1 MMPNGNRPCGEAAT
15 LQNAF
20 GNRKCLAVR
29 SIATACGLRQISG
42 IVVAFLPS
50 MPTRVVLP
58 KLLAV
63 PVLFAGMLYSAGSP
77 IAAEDSVRIT
87 VSGGRS
93 FEGQVDAATDDEHL
107 VLRSG
112 SDRAWI
118 GRTIV
123 WSRVVDGEYDGE
135 AVGVEA
141 LKAIADRIKT
151 PSPVPQP
158 LPDNLNQATQN
169 AVQANGATDYA
180 LLLPPSVSA
189 IAFDAVLANWD
200 GDVEADGL
208 IVYLQPIDRWG
219 SYMAATGSVEIEL
232 YAPQRRAF
240 HHAPRSGGTSHE
252 LISRWTCAVGP
263 GDFGP
268 RGAML
273 KFPFGAAHPEFDGD
287 LGAHGLVH
295 VRMTVPGSGVFED
308 SQDGVRIRP
317 FAPLRD
323 GLQLNTGRRF
333 LPNELTGRGKTAFDG
348 RD

>member
-1 MMPNGNRPCGEAAT
+1 
-15 LQNAF
+15 
-20 GNRKCLAVR
+20 
-29 SIATACGLRQISG
+29 
-42 IVVAFLPS
+42 VVAFLAT
-50 MPTRVVLP
+50 MPTRFA
-58 KLLAV
+58 LLLFFAV
-63 PVLFAGMLYSAGSP
+63 PLLCGMLVPAGSVA
-77 IAAEDSVRIT
+77 AAERSVRIT

-93 FEGQVDAATDDEHL
+93 FSGEVDATTNDVQL

-118 GRTIV
+118 GRTIP
-123 WSRVVDGEYDGE
+123 WSRVVDGEY
-135 AVGVEA
+135 VGAIVVVEE

-158 LPDNLNQATQN
+158 MPDKPHQATQESAQ
-169 AVQANGATDYA
+169 AVPDTDYA

-208 IVYLQPIDRWG
+208 VVYLQPIDRWG
-219 SYMAATGSVEIEL
+219 SYTAATGSVEIEL
-232 YAPQRRAF
+232 YAAQRRDF
-240 HHAPRSGGTSHE
+240 NQAPRSGGTTHE

-263 GDFGP
+263 GAFGP

-333 LPNELTGRGKTAFDG
+333 LPNEFTGRGKTAFDG